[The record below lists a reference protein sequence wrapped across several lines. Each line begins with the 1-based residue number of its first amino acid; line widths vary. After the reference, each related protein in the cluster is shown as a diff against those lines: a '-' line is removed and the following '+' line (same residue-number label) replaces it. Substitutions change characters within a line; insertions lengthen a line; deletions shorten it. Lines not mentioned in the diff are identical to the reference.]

1 MGRSMRDFR
10 TQTQGNLRRVGPI
23 LQEIFEESKPRL
35 REWDQRLTDWVRSRH
50 LGVDPALP
58 KVAIY
63 VGIAIVVL
71 VIPILTLAVL
81 VALIA
86 FLAIQIGQKW
96 PRWQQPDPYPPHPP
110 RYLRRAVEDWESDAD
125 DDSDWD

>member
-10 TQTQGNLRRVGPI
+10 TQTQGNLSRLWPI
-23 LQEIFEESKPRL
+23 LGEIFEDSKPRL
-35 REWDQRLTDWVRSRH
+35 REWDQRLTDWVRSRR

-63 VGIAIVVL
+63 VLVAVVVL
-71 VIPILTLAVL
+71 VIPILTLAAL

-86 FLAIQIGQKW
+86 FLAIQISKKW
-96 PRWQQPDPYPPHPP
+96 PRWQQPDPYRRTER
-110 RYLRRAVEDWESDAD
+110 RYLRSAAEDQEYDND
-125 DDSDWD
+125 PDLD

>member
-1 MGRSMRDFR
+1 MRDFR
-10 TQTQGNLRRVGPI
+10 TQTQGNLRRLGPI

-35 REWDQRLTDWVRSRH
+35 REWDQRLTDWVRSRR
-50 LGVDPALP
+50 LRVDPALP

-71 VIPILTLAVL
+71 VIPILTLAAL

-96 PRWQQPDPYPPHPP
+96 PRWQQPDPYRRTER
-110 RYLRRAVEDWESDAD
+110 RYLRSAAEDQEYQEYD
-125 DDSDWD
+125 DDPDLG